1 MKRFIFLLIS
11 LALFTSSVHGQKIL
25 CSTADSVYL
34 IDIST
39 KQKYNLLPNEKSYRW
54 SDGKFMLKEGNGIF
68 YRYKTDYK
76 THTLLVKEY
85 YFDTLTYKT
94 TDLKEYSDLEERWK
108 NYWYHYQ
115 GKDSS
120 RYLCYNNI
128 YLKTDT
134 GFVKFIPEEDLG
146 KTQIR
151 FKRGFEKSDGKLICE
166 RWHVKH
172 HSDKLSV
179 EPVQIIEIDISTKQM
194 TPLING
200 WHPSLSKDER
210 YILYTC
216 YGECTERYGIY
227 DLQNREVVFMFD
239 GIYARW
245 VQ

>member
-54 SDGKFMLKEGNGIF
+54 SDGKFMIKEGNGIF

-85 YFDTLTYKT
+85 YFDTLTYKM
-94 TDLKEYSDLEERWK
+94 TDLKEYCVLEEKEK

-115 GKDSS
+115 YKDS
-120 RYLCYNNI
+120 RFRCYNNI

-134 GFVKFIPEEDLG
+134 GFVKFISEEDLG

-151 FKRGFEKSDGKLICE
+151 FQNGFEISDNKLICE

-172 HSDKLSV
+172 HSDKVLV
-179 EPVQIIEIDISTKQM
+179 EPSQIVEIDISTKQM
-194 TPLING
+194 TPLTKG
-200 WHPSLSKDER
+200 RFSYLSKDER

-216 YGECTERYGIY
+216 YGECTERFGIY
-227 DLQNREVVFMFD
+227 DLQNRELVFMFD

>member
-11 LALFTSSVHGQKIL
+11 LALFTSSVLGQKIL
-25 CSTADSVYL
+25 YSTVDSVCL

-39 KQKYNLLPNEKSYRW
+39 KQKYALLPKGKSYLW
-54 SDGKFMLKEGNGIF
+54 IEGKFEIREGNGIF
-68 YRYKTDYK
+68 YRYQNDFKNN
-76 THTLLVKEY
+76 TLLVKEY
-85 YFDTLTYKT
+85 SFDTLTYKML
-94 TDLKEYSDLEERWK
+94 DLKDYCVLAERIN
-108 NYWYHYQ
+108 NYRYYYQ
-115 GKDSS
+115 YKDSS

-134 GFVKFIPEEDLG
+134 GFVKFISEEDLG

-151 FKRGFEKSDGKLICE
+151 FKRGFEKSDGKLLCE

-216 YGECTERYGIY
+216 YGECTERFGIY
-227 DLQNREVVFMFD
+227 DLQNRELVFMFD